1 MKGQMK
7 REVDIALIHYPVIG
21 KAGEIIGSAVTNL
34 DIHDIA
40 RVART
45 FGVDRYFIV
54 TPYADQQKLVQEIID
69 HWQNGHGSRY
79 NPARKSAFD
88 IVRLADSLDNVIEK
102 VSIERKSKP
111 VLVTTSANF
120 QENSISYG
128 NARRRIE
135 NGEPS
140 LLIFGTA
147 HGLALEITEKADYT
161 LPPIGGLTEYNH
173 LSVRSAV
180 SIVCDRLLGVQN

>member
-1 MKGQMK
+1 MKGQV
-7 REVDIALIHYPVIG
+7 RRAVDIALIHYPVVG

-40 RVART
+40 RVAKT

-79 NPARKSAFD
+79 NPARKSAFGL
-88 IVRLADSLDNVIEK
+88 VRLADSLDSVIARVSAEK
-102 VSIERKSKP
+102 DCKP
-111 VLVTTSANF
+111 VLVTTSANI
-120 QENSISYG
+120 QDNSVSYG
-128 NARRRIE
+128 NARKRIE
-135 NGEPS
+135 SGEPT

-161 LPPIGGLTEYNH
+161 LPPILGQTGYNH